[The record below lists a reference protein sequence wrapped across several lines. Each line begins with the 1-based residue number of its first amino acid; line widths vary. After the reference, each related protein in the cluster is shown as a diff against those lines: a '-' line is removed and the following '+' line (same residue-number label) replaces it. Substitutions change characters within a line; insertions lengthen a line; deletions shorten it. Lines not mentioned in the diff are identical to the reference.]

1 MKKATFLIII
11 AGIIF
16 SLSSCNNAGKKGD
29 EASQASEK
37 EARKVY
43 VSKVEFQPVE
53 QNVTFTANIESNT
66 KNNIASAIPSRIRKI
81 NVEIGDRV
89 SKGQVLV
96 ELDKNNFLKQ
106 EAQITNFKADLQRY
120 TELLKVGGISQQQV
134 DQLQLQIKIAEATL
148 ENLEE
153 NTILK
158 SPINGVVTARNY
170 DEGDMPAQF
179 PILTVESL
187 NPVKAIINISE
198 KYFSQVKKGQPVKVK
213 IDTYS
218 DEVFNGNISLIYPII
233 NQATHTF
240 SAEIT
245 IPNNSNKI
253 KPGMFCRVEINLGTN
268 NRALIDDMAVIKQA
282 GSNDRYVFVVK
293 DGKAVYTKVE
303 LGVRIDDKYEIVSGL
318 NPDDI
323 IITKGNTSLIDGTPV
338 EIIN

>member
-11 AGIIF
+11 TGIIF

-29 EASQASEK
+29 EAQTNET
-37 EARKVY
+37 EARKVN
-43 VSKVEFQPVE
+43 VSKVVFQPVE

-96 ELDKNNFLKQ
+96 ELDKNNLLKQ
-106 EAQITNFKADLQRY
+106 EAQINNFKADLQRY

-187 NPVKAIINISE
+187 NPVKAVINVSE
-198 KYFSQVKKGQPVKVK
+198 KYFAQVKKGQPVKVK

-240 SAEIT
+240 STEIS

-268 NRALIDDMAVIKQA
+268 DRALIDDMAVIKQS
-282 GSNDRYVFVVK
+282 GSNDRYVFIVK

-303 LGVRIDDKYEIVSGL
+303 LGIRIDDKYEIVSGL

-323 IITKGNTSLIDGTPV
+323 IITRGNTGLVDGAPV
-338 EIIN
+338 EIID